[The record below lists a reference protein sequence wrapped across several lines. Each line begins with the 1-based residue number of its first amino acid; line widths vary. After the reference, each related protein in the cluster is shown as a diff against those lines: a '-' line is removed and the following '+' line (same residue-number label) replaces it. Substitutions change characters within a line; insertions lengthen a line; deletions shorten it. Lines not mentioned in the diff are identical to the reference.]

1 MSASCVIAMGDN
13 EARRQTLSESKRA
26 MVAARL
32 ANLGHGQKASTAA
45 RPADPPVT
53 QAAAAKSQNVGER
66 TTRAARKILNKAP
79 VLVPSVDAGKLSV
92 DAGERLA
99 DEPVAVQEAVAEQLD
114 RGVDAKTA
122 IKNAVKRP
130 KATPTPKAN
139 PVED

>member
-1 MSASCVIAMGDN
+1 
-13 EARRQTLSESKRA
+13 

-32 ANLGHGQKASTAA
+32 ANLGHGQKASTAARPADPPVTQAAAAKSHGQKASTAA